1 MHFFQE
7 FSALYLA
14 SLVMWCFLMSF
25 LYNLVKKSATPNG
38 DKTLMWISLTIFVSY
53 MCSDPLVIS
62 SLGFDLVHSQLTY
75 LLWFYS
81 DLVCLIIIILISKR
95 LNVNSLPAKLYI
107 AIGLTVNM
115 LLFLGM
121 HIDINYYY
129 HYEHWW
135 FWGLYSVTVNLMD
148 LMMVLALLCNR
159 DFLGLVRCYKL
170 LTRSNRQSDLA

>member
-14 SLVMWCFLMSF
+14 SLVMWSFLMVF

-38 DKTLMWISLTIFVSY
+38 DKTLMWISLTIFLSY
-53 MCSDPLVIS
+53 LCSDPLIIS

-75 LLWFYS
+75 LLWFFS
-81 DLVCLIIIILISKR
+81 DFICLFVILLISKHF
-95 LNVNSLPAKLYI
+95 SISALPAKLYI

-121 HIDINYYY
+121 HIDINYFQSD
-129 HYEHWW
+129 EHWW
-135 FWGLYSVTVNLMD
+135 FWGLYSVTVNIMD
-148 LMMVLALLCNR
+148 VMMVVALLCNK
-159 DFLGLVRCYKL
+159 DFLGLLRGYQF
-170 LTRSNRQSDLA
+170 LTRSNKHI